1 MGYELRVGAAP
12 RLRQL
17 VESCPW
23 MTHFRRPRATK
34 STQKP
39 QIPHTYRA
47 KPTAYKAPDPPI
59 GARTGV
65 GESMVA
71 TA

>member
-23 MTHFRRPRATK
+23 MTHLRRLEEV
-34 STQKP
+34 
-39 QIPHTYRA
+39 A
-47 KPTAYKAPDPPI
+47 KP
-59 GARTGV
+59 GAGPEFCV
-65 GESMVA
+65 SFESLGRSA
-71 TA
+71 H

>member
-1 MGYELRVGAAP
+1 MGYELRLGAAP

-39 QIPHTYRA
+39 QSPHTYRA
-47 KPTAYKAPDPPI
+47 KRTAYKAAALPVELHQ
-59 GARTGV
+59 RNFF
-65 GESMVA
+65 
-71 TA
+71 